1 MKGKFFY
8 KIDYNTDNGKK
19 QHRNSKVGK
28 NYHNLESS
36 GPKAGKTL
44 YFWACIPHFGT
55 DTVEKQG
62 SGCIICAEK
71 VILKDVAGQKKHSG
85 GNKIMTRNSK
95 NEYSKNEYSKNG
107 YEKSEYSK
115 NQKNSRDCNHVKDR
129 EMSSY
134 GQQNREQDEKDEYE
148 KY

>member
-1 MKGKFFY
+1 
-8 KIDYNTDNGKK
+8 
-19 QHRNSKVGK
+19 
-28 NYHNLESS
+28 
-36 GPKAGKTL
+36 
-44 YFWACIPHFGT
+44 
-55 DTVEKQG
+55 
-62 SGCIICAEK
+62 
-71 VILKDVAGQKKHSG
+71 
-85 GNKIMTRNSK
+85 MTRNSK
-95 NEYSKNEYSKNG
+95 NEYSKNEYSKNGYEKSEYETVYFCRKDQAYSKNG

>member
-28 NYHNLESS
+28 NYHNLESN

-71 VILKDVAGQKKHSG
+71 AILKDVAGQK
-85 GNKIMTRNSK
+85 NIQEEARL
-95 NEYSKNEYSKNG
+95 
-107 YEKSEYSK
+107 
-115 NQKNSRDCNHVKDR
+115 
-129 EMSSY
+129 
-134 GQQNREQDEKDEYE
+134 
-148 KY
+148 

>member
-71 VILKDVAGQKKHSG
+71 
-85 GNKIMTRNSK
+85 R
-95 NEYSKNEYSKNG
+95 Y
-107 YEKSEYSK
+107 
-115 NQKNSRDCNHVKDR
+115 
-129 EMSSY
+129 
-134 GQQNREQDEKDEYE
+134 
-148 KY
+148 

>member
-1 MKGKFFY
+1 MSQ
-8 KIDYNTDNGKK
+8 D
-19 QHRNSKVGK
+19 
-28 NYHNLESS
+28 
-36 GPKAGKTL
+36 
-44 YFWACIPHFGT
+44 
-55 DTVEKQG
+55 
-62 SGCIICAEK
+62 
-71 VILKDVAGQKKHSG
+71 KKHSG
-85 GNKIMTRNSK
+85 GNEILTRNSK

-115 NQKNSRDCNHVKDR
+115 NQKNSRDCNYVKDR

>member
-55 DTVEKQG
+55 D
-62 SGCIICAEK
+62 
-71 VILKDVAGQKKHSG
+71 
-85 GNKIMTRNSK
+85 MTRNSK

>member
-62 SGCIICAEK
+62 SGCIICAENA
-71 VILKDVAGQKKHSG
+71 ILKDVAGQK
-85 GNKIMTRNSK
+85 NIQEETRL
-95 NEYSKNEYSKNG
+95 
-107 YEKSEYSK
+107 
-115 NQKNSRDCNHVKDR
+115 
-129 EMSSY
+129 
-134 GQQNREQDEKDEYE
+134 
-148 KY
+148 

>member
-1 MKGKFFY
+1 M
-8 KIDYNTDNGKK
+8 
-19 QHRNSKVGK
+19 
-28 NYHNLESS
+28 HNLR
-36 GPKAGKTL
+36 GKS
-44 YFWACIPHFGT
+44 
-55 DTVEKQG
+55 DTK
-62 SGCIICAEK
+62 GCRRT
-71 VILKDVAGQKKHSG
+71 KKHSG

-95 NEYSKNEYSKNG
+95 N
-107 YEKSEYSK
+107 EYSK

>member
-1 MKGKFFY
+1 MVR
-8 KIDYNTDNGKK
+8 K
-19 QHRNSKVGK
+19 QEKHCIFGLAFPTLEQIPWK
-28 NYHNLESS
+28 NRFWMHNLR
-36 GPKAGKTL
+36 GKS
-44 YFWACIPHFGT
+44 
-55 DTVEKQG
+55 DTK
-62 SGCIICAEK
+62 GCRRT
-71 VILKDVAGQKKHSG
+71 KKHSG

-95 NEYSKNEYSKNG
+95 NEYSKNEYSKNEYSKNG

-115 NQKNSRDCNHVKDR
+115 NKKNSRDCNHVKDR

>member
-1 MKGKFFY
+1 M
-8 KIDYNTDNGKK
+8 
-19 QHRNSKVGK
+19 
-28 NYHNLESS
+28 HNLR
-36 GPKAGKTL
+36 GKS
-44 YFWACIPHFGT
+44 
-55 DTVEKQG
+55 DTK
-62 SGCIICAEK
+62 GCRRT
-71 VILKDVAGQKKHSG
+71 KKHSG

-148 KY
+148 NTK

>member
-1 MKGKFFY
+1 
-8 KIDYNTDNGKK
+8 
-19 QHRNSKVGK
+19 
-28 NYHNLESS
+28 
-36 GPKAGKTL
+36 
-44 YFWACIPHFGT
+44 
-55 DTVEKQG
+55 
-62 SGCIICAEK
+62 
-71 VILKDVAGQKKHSG
+71 
-85 GNKIMTRNSK
+85 MTRNSK

-148 KY
+148 KYEVNLGIPAEKAGGGSHTDSAAGFCIHIKQERKSDPERGTRIWQA

>member
-1 MKGKFFY
+1 M
-8 KIDYNTDNGKK
+8 
-19 QHRNSKVGK
+19 
-28 NYHNLESS
+28 HNLR
-36 GPKAGKTL
+36 GKS
-44 YFWACIPHFGT
+44 
-55 DTVEKQG
+55 DTK
-62 SGCIICAEK
+62 GCRRT
-71 VILKDVAGQKKHSG
+71 KKHSG
-85 GNKIMTRNSK
+85 GNKIMTRN
-95 NEYSKNEYSKNG
+95 SKNEYSKNG

>member
-71 VILKDVAGQKKHSG
+71 AILKDVAGQKKHSG

>member
-44 YFWACIPHFGT
+44 CFWACIPHFGT

-71 VILKDVAGQKKHSG
+71 AILKDVAGQKNIQEETG
-85 GNKIMTRNSK
+85 L
-95 NEYSKNEYSKNG
+95 
-107 YEKSEYSK
+107 
-115 NQKNSRDCNHVKDR
+115 
-129 EMSSY
+129 
-134 GQQNREQDEKDEYE
+134 
-148 KY
+148 